1 MGVCS
6 TGTIGWWKLL
16 GRCWLSTMGSGA
28 VVLRQPFDTLGS
40 STEESLSSIR
50 SHLKLLKKADE
61 LYPKVY
67 ILSVH
72 EYPIPLKGLCKIAN
86 EIHNI

>member
-16 GRCWLSTMGSGA
+16 GCYSLSTTGSGVA
-28 VVLRQPFDTLGS
+28 VLRQPSDTLGS
-40 STEESLSSIR
+40 STEESLSSIQ

-72 EYPIPLKGLCKIAN
+72 EYPIPLNSLCNINN